1 MADKHHLFTITGW
14 LLKAAILVSLLLTG
28 VLVLAFGVCAL
39 AAVGLIHLPIPVEA
53 LKALKALKDLKDIP
67 LQLIFVAGA
76 VACAAGV
83 FLLALL
89 TLMLLMTARIVKS
102 AQTDPFV
109 EDNARRLNQ
118 IGWLLVAMQIVGLTA
133 GTIISL
139 FPKPVSDHV
148 QAGFD
153 LSPVGILAVL
163 LIFVLAQIFRRGA
176 QMRAELE
183 GTV

>member
-1 MADKHHLFTITGW
+1 MPKAHHLFTATGW
-14 LLKAAILVSLLLTG
+14 TLNAAMLLSLCLTG

-39 AAVGLIHLPIPVEA
+39 AAVGLIHLPIPVQD
-53 LKALKALKDLKDIP
+53 LKDLKDIP

-76 VACAAGV
+76 VACASGT

-133 GTIISL
+133 GMIIAM
-139 FPKPVSDHV
+139 FPQPVRDHV
-148 QAGFD
+148 QTGFD
-153 LSPVGILAVL
+153 LSPIGILAVL

>member
-1 MADKHHLFTITGW
+1 MTDKHHLFTITNW
-14 LLKAAILVSLLLTG
+14 LLKAAMLVSLLLTG
-28 VLVLAFGVCAL
+28 VLILAFGVCAL
-39 AAVGLIHLPIPVEA
+39 SAIGLVHLPIPAE
-53 LKALKALKDLKDIP
+53 ALKDLKDIP
-67 LQLIFVAGA
+67 LQLIFTAGA

-89 TLMLLMTARIVKS
+89 TLMLLMTARIVKT

-133 GTIISL
+133 GMIISL
-139 FPKPVSDHV
+139 FPKPVRDHV

-163 LIFVLAQIFRRGA
+163 LIFVLAQIFRQGA
-176 QMRAELE
+176 RMRDELE

>member
-1 MADKHHLFTITGW
+1 M
-14 LLKAAILVSLLLTG
+14 
-28 VLVLAFGVCAL
+28 
-39 AAVGLIHLPIPVEA
+39 
-53 LKALKALKDLKDIP
+53 
-67 LQLIFVAGA
+67 AGA
-76 VACAAGV
+76 VACASGV

-89 TLMLLMTARIVKS
+89 TLMLLMTARIVKTAES
-102 AQTDPFV
+102 DPFV
-109 EDNARRLNQ
+109 EDNARRLMQ
-118 IGWLLVAMQIVGLTA
+118 IGWLLLAMQVVGLA
-133 GTIISL
+133 ADMIISL
-139 FPKPVSDHV
+139 FPKAVSDHV

>member
-1 MADKHHLFTITGW
+1 MPKAHHLFTATGW
-14 LLKAAILVSLLLTG
+14 TLNAAMLVSLFLTG
-28 VLVLAFGVCAL
+28 LLMLAFGACAL
-39 AAVGLIHLPIPVEA
+39 AAAGFIHLPIPVQD
-53 LKALKALKDLKDIP
+53 LKDLKDVP
-67 LQLIFVAGA
+67 FQLVLLAGT
-76 VACAAGV
+76 VACASGV

-89 TLMLLMTARIVKS
+89 TLTLLMTARIVKT
-102 AQTDPFV
+102 AEADPFV
-109 EDNARRLNQ
+109 EDNARRLMQ

-133 GTIISL
+133 DMIISM
-139 FPKPVSDHV
+139 FPKAVSDHV

-163 LIFVLAQIFRRGA
+163 LIFVLGHIFRRGA

>member
-1 MADKHHLFTITGW
+1 MVDNRHLFTVTHW
-14 LLKAAILVSLLLTG
+14 LLKAATIFCVFLVA
-28 VLVLAFGVCAL
+28 VLVLAFSVCAL
-39 AAVGLIHLPIPVEA
+39 AAAGLIHLPIPAE
-53 LKALKALKDLKDIP
+53 ALKDLKDMP
-67 LQLIFVAGA
+67 LPLIFAAGA
-76 VACAAGV
+76 VACASGV

-89 TLMLLMTARIVKS
+89 SLVLLMTARIVKT

-109 EDNARRLNQ
+109 EDNARRLMQ
-118 IGWLLVAMQIVGLTA
+118 IGWLLLAIEAVGFTA
-133 GTIISL
+133 GMIISF
-139 FPKPVSDHV
+139 FPKEVSDHV

-153 LSPVGILAVL
+153 LSPVGILAAL